1 MINLLCY
8 RIYITLCLFIYVIS
22 NAKKI
27 SFFEKLKKKNPQ
39 EYINYIKSINV
50 ISNVEFKINQNLV
63 LGNEIIMINYNKEID
78 VNQKNQYLLYEIP
91 KDFVLNTEWIL
102 ENKKDLFNKFF
113 SKIKSQGKYYYIYQK

>member
-8 RIYITLCLFIYVIS
+8 RIFITLCLFIYILS

-27 SFFEKLKKKNPQ
+27 SFFEKLKIKNSQ

-50 ISNVEFKINQNLV
+50 VSNVEFKLNQNLV
-63 LGNEIIMINYNKEID
+63 LGKEIIMINYNKEID
-78 VNQKNQYLLYEIP
+78 VSQKNKYLLYEIP
-91 KDFVLNTEWIL
+91 KDFVLNTEWIS

-113 SKIKSQGKYYYIYQK
+113 SKIKSQGKYYYI